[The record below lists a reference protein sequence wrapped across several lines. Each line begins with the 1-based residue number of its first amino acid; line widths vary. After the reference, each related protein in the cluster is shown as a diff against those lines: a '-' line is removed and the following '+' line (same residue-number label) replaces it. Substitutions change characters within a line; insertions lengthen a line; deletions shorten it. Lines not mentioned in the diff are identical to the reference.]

1 MALDFSMEKV
11 LVFRMCLLL
20 ISRNQP
26 REKMK
31 AIKKKKEKKKR
42 KRREKKRNRSRTP
55 SSAQRRIQVSSQP
68 VKTY

>member
-31 AIKKKKEKKKR
+31 AIKKKKEKKR

>member
-31 AIKKKKEKKKR
+31 AIKKKKEKKK
-42 KRREKKRNRSRTP
+42 EKKRKEKK
-55 SSAQRRIQVSSQP
+55 Q
-68 VKTY
+68 K